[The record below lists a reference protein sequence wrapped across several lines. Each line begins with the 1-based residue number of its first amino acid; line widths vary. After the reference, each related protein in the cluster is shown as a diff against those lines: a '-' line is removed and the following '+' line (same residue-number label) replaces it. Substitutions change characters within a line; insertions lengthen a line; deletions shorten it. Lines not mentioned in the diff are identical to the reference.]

1 MVNISLS
8 WKAATVESKDQVTA
22 EAQLTVDV
30 IRPRRTYAEAVT
42 CPQRYETNDKTEEV
56 AGRTVKQGTLLPD
69 RFEILLSWCEV

>member
-1 MVNISLS
+1 M
-8 WKAATVESKDQVTA
+8 
-22 EAQLTVDV
+22 
-30 IRPRRTYAEAVT
+30 T